1 MEVLPLSLPVIQGF
15 LICLVR
21 VGSVFSTIPVFSG
34 GQTPMQMRIGV
45 AFLFAFVSYPVVRP
59 YLPSAELSPLTLA
72 TLLLSEAALGLM
84 VGFLGQLVFMAAEF
98 GGSIIG
104 YQMGFAAA
112 NVFDPAN
119 QRQVALISQFQ
130 SVFAILLFLVLDVHH
145 LFLEAIVASFE
156 MLQPG
161 RLNLS
166 GGAIPMLMEFANHSF
181 ILAIR
186 LSAPILALLILSNLT
201 LGIMARVFPQL
212 NVFLLSYPLNI
223 GVSFIV
229 MGLTMAV
236 VASLLQQE
244 FSALA
249 DRFLQLF
256 SLLS

>member
-1 MEVLPLSLPVIQGF
+1 MEIPSLSLIAIQGF
-15 LICLVR
+15 LVCLAR
-21 VGSVFSTIPVFSG
+21 VGSMMGTIPVFSG
-34 GQTPMQMRIGV
+34 GQVPMQMRIGV
-45 AFLFAFVSYPVVRP
+45 ALLFSLVIFPVVRP
-59 YLPSAELSPLTLA
+59 ELPTLELAPVSLM
-72 TLLLSEAALGLM
+72 LLMLGEAALGLM
-84 VGFLGQLVFMAAEF
+84 VGFLAQLIFMAAEF

-130 SVFAILLFLVLDVHH
+130 SVFAIFLFLALDVHH
-145 LFLEAIVASFE
+145 LFFEAIVASFR

-161 RLNLS
+161 SLDLA
-166 GGAIPMLMEFANHSF
+166 GGAIPMIMEVANHSF

-186 LSAPILALLILSNLT
+186 LGAPILALLILSNLT
-201 LGIMARVFPQL
+201 LGVMARIFPQL
-212 NVFLLSYPLNI
+212 NVFLLSFPINI

-229 MGLTMAV
+229 MGLTMSV
-236 VASLLQQE
+236 IASLLQQE

-256 SLLS
+256 DLL